1 MHIQHVNQLKQK
13 LRGYSLDP
21 FSKGNARHMTT
32 GKELDPNMIEGLL
45 NPPKLGNE
53 KCKEFV
59 QDRLV
64 EGKVDFFQPIK
75 RLMLSTGLKKVKKQ
89 PKAVS
94 ILKQDRQAFRTLLTK
109 SINLET
115 AFQHPLTEVPL
126 SLATP
131 GGELRQA
138 PKHLLRNDIIE
149 EANDITNVC
158 PENAR
163 WLIDGIAAMRCVKAR
178 ETYKEWLRAL
188 LKFSTP
194 PLQSRPLSVE
204 IINNTYRKDSV
215 KSGTRQRRC
224 EESSRIHIQ
233 GYDQKMLQGNAWNS
247 VFNNIENK
255 TELVELTANF
265 FQTTEGRKSLSV
277 PLIFTCGSQLPLSKE
292 SKTASNPPSQKR
304 ARYAAEFQ
312 VDNNEISEETREFDY
327 IFLEIRQV
335 TKVMMMIL
343 IDRTGCHDGR
353 SPLSIPDV
361 FSEIVGDCLD
371 LASKLSA
378 TSSSEWS
385 LSSISYEAI
394 TRLGQQ
400 APEIVATGKFYSV
413 TRLATTQI
421 IYPRNAQTGSLCFH
435 CNQPKKITDVS
446 TLTIIPSESSCQEM
460 LKTLAMGKYAAISC
474 NFGAF
479 NDKSLLA
486 MINVHRLSDTATK
499 VREEQRWLNS
509 MLSKADFCLNV
520 KNDLSSYKLLL
531 EKTPDGQAVLD
542 ILANDIATL
551 AGCQWINF
559 SILIFLLASSY
570 VGKVNLS

>member
-224 EESSRIHIQ
+224 EESSR
-233 GYDQKMLQGNAWNS
+233 
-247 VFNNIENK
+247 
-255 TELVELTANF
+255 
-265 FQTTEGRKSLSV
+265 
-277 PLIFTCGSQLPLSKE
+277 SQLPLSKE

-327 IFLEIRQV
+327 IF
-335 TKVMMMIL
+335 
-343 IDRTGCHDGR
+343 
-353 SPLSIPDV
+353 
-361 FSEIVGDCLD
+361 FGD
-371 LASKLSA
+371 
-378 TSSSEWS
+378 SSS
-385 LSSISYEAI
+385 
-394 TRLGQQ
+394 
-400 APEIVATGKFYSV
+400 
-413 TRLATTQI
+413 
-421 IYPRNAQTGSLCFH
+421 
-435 CNQPKKITDVS
+435 D
-446 TLTIIPSESSCQEM
+446 ES
-460 LKTLAMGKYAAISC
+460 
-474 NFGAF
+474 
-479 NDKSLLA
+479 DDDD
-486 MINVHRLSDTATK
+486 SD
-499 VREEQRWLNS
+499 RSDWL
-509 MLSKADFCLNV
+509 
-520 KNDLSSYKLLL
+520 
-531 EKTPDGQAVLD
+531 P
-542 ILANDIATL
+542 
-551 AGCQWINF
+551 
-559 SILIFLLASSY
+559 
-570 VGKVNLS
+570 